1 MIFYIII
8 LVLYHSNM
16 PSNPSTQN
24 ERGRSMKEFY
34 TNLTTSNT
42 VDESRRLLETE
53 NHVESQSAKLNSI
66 GEVIADE
73 VSNLDRVTINL
84 KSDAKNPNSLA
95 SISDSVNKLQSRIA
109 ENIQEYSATLAQ
121 LKTYNTRLNVQT
133 TVNIPRVDI
142 AVNKYNRIIADISAY
157 TKGGS
162 FRVDR
167 QNVTNSAISRKSDVY
182 IYAIW
187 VLLTV
192 IFAFLAVRVA
202 YKGL

>member
-1 MIFYIII
+1 MSPKSTVSIEVARSVRDFYAN
-8 LVLYHSNM
+8 L
-16 PSNPSTQN
+16 ST
-24 ERGRSMKEFY
+24 
-34 TNLTTSNT
+34 TNNN
-42 VDESRRLLETE
+42 VEESRRLLETE
-53 NHVESQSAKLNSI
+53 NHVESQSAKLNNI
-66 GEVIADE
+66 GEAIAYD
-73 VSNLDRVTINL
+73 VTKMDVL
-84 KSDAKNPNSLA
+84 
-95 SISDSVNKLQSRIA
+95 VNKIELYAKERGETEQANMTAVMDDMNALHSQVA
-109 ENIQEYSATLAQ
+109 ERIQEYSATLTQ

-133 TVNIPRVDI
+133 TINIPRVDI

-187 VLLTV
+187 ILLTV

>member
-1 MIFYIII
+1 MSPKSTVSIEVAQSVRDFYAN
-8 LVLYHSNM
+8 L
-16 PSNPSTQN
+16 ST
-24 ERGRSMKEFY
+24 
-34 TNLTTSNT
+34 TNNN
-42 VDESRRLLETE
+42 VEESRRLLETE
-53 NHVESQSAKLNSI
+53 NHVESQSAKLNNI
-66 GEVIADE
+66 GEAIAYD
-73 VSNLDRVTINL
+73 VTKMDVL
-84 KSDAKNPNSLA
+84 
-95 SISDSVNKLQSRIA
+95 VNKIELYAKERGETEQANMTAVMDDMNALHSQVA
-109 ENIQEYSATLAQ
+109 ERIQEYSATLTQ

-133 TVNIPRVDI
+133 TINIPRVDI

-187 VLLTV
+187 ILLTV